1 MATRKK
7 AKGKAKAK
15 RRKVV
20 AGKPATG
27 KKAAKVGKRPPKKE
41 PGRRASPVKAKPA
54 AKPAPAR
61 TPGPPATAKP
71 TRAGPVQP
79 AAAWK
84 PTPTSPSAQPAV
96 AAKPTPASR
105 PPAQP
110 TAAKPTPPAS
120 PPAEPGERVGVVTHY
135 YNHLG
140 VAVVRVESGTLR
152 VGDTICIRGHTTD
165 FTQRVASLQVEH
177 APVTEAGPSDDCA
190 VKVIAHAR
198 EHDVVYKVRP

>member
-15 RRKVV
+15 PRKMV
-20 AGKPATG
+20 AGKPAAL
-27 KKAAKVGKRPPKKE
+27 KQAAKARKKPPPKKKA
-41 PGRRASPVKAKPA
+41 PARRASPVKAKPA
-54 AKPAPAR
+54 AKPTPAR
-61 TPGPPATAKP
+61 TPAAPATGKP
-71 TRAGPVQP
+71 AGPVHP

-84 PTPTSPSAQPAV
+84 PTAAGAPSQPAG
-96 AAKPTPASR
+96 AAKPAPAG
-105 PPAQP
+105 
-110 TAAKPTPPAS
+110 T
-120 PPAEPGERVGVVTHY
+120 PAEPGERVGVVTHY

-140 VAVVRVESGTLR
+140 VAVVRLESGTLR

-177 APVTEAGPSDDCA
+177 APVTEVGPNDDFA
-190 VKVIAHAR
+190 LKVVAHAR